1 MSDNNNELWQVISD
15 QKACNAEQNARLEAL
30 ERSVSK
36 LSESF
41 ESFKAKMEEKFEAL
55 EQLFNGYLEKKID
68 TQLDVR
74 FARFSKQIYLIVIT
88 ALISGVVG
96 LLFR

>member
-1 MSDNNNELWQVISD
+1 MPDNSNELWRVISD

-30 ERSVSK
+30 EQSVSK

-41 ESFKAKMEEKFEAL
+41 ESFKAKMEEKFKAL
-55 EQLFNGYLEKKID
+55 EQLFDGYLEKKID

-74 FARFSKQIYLIVIT
+74 FAQFSKWFYLVVIT